1 MAASQNSGQRPGI
14 ARAALAGVAVL
25 LLGPIIAPF
34 TTYDFGYARGGT
46 LTASQ
51 SFVNADGGAERHSIT
66 KDSWSMTSGF
76 FVAGSRDVK
85 AAQAFARSEVDERG
99 WTESEFTCLVDL
111 WNRESRW
118 NFRAEN
124 ASSGAYGIPQALPGS
139 KMRTA
144 GKDWR
149 VNPETQIR
157 WGLTYI
163 AERYSTPCGAWG
175 HSEENGWY

>member
-1 MAASQNSGQRPGI
+1 VFSQDSRARPGI

-25 LLGPIIAPF
+25 LFGPIIAPF
-34 TTYDFGYARGGT
+34 TTYDFGYARGGG
-46 LTASQ
+46 LMNSQ
-51 SFVNADGGAERHSIT
+51 TFTNDDVERHSIT

-76 FVAGSRDVK
+76 FVASSRDVK
-85 AAQAFARSEVDERG
+85 AAQSFARTEVESRG
-99 WTESEFTCLVDL
+99 WGEEQFTCLVDL

-118 NFRAEN
+118 NYRAEN
-124 ASSGAYGIPQALPGS
+124 ASSGAYGIPQALPGN
-139 KMRTA
+139 KMRSA

-149 VNPETQIR
+149 DNPQTQIL

-163 AERYSTPCGAWG
+163 AERYSTPCKAWG

>member
-1 MAASQNSGQRPGI
+1 MALSPHSRARPGI
-14 ARAALAGVAVL
+14 VGAALAGVAVL
-25 LLGPIIAPF
+25 LFGPIIAPF

-46 LTASQ
+46 LTTSQ
-51 SFVNADGGAERHSIT
+51 EFTNDHDDAERHSIT

-76 FVAGSRDVK
+76 FVAGSRDAK
-85 AAQAFARSEVDERG
+85 SAQAFARVEVDARG
-99 WTESEFTCLVDL
+99 WGEEQFTCLVDL

-124 ASSGAYGIPQALPGS
+124 PSSGAYGIPQALPGN
-139 KMRTA
+139 KMRSA

-149 VNPETQIR
+149 ENPETQIR

-163 AERYSTPCGAWG
+163 AERYSTPCKAWG
-175 HSEENGWY
+175 HSEKNGWY